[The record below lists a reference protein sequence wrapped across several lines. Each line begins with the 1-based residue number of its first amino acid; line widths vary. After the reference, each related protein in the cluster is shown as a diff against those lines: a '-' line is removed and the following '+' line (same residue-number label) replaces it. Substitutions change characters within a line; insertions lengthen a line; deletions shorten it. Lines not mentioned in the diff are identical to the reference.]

1 MMDYLWETF
10 KITFYLVLVI
20 AFILAIYYLVKN
32 RFNLNNSKEMEIIDT
47 MRLANGETIY
57 LVKVFD
63 EIVML
68 GGSKEEL
75 NYLKSWPLEEI
86 DLNLKKKKKN
96 KAKTAG
102 FKNKLKNIM
111 AKNKNNVED
120 EKNDSSSDQ
129 DV

>member
-1 MMDYLWETF
+1 MDYLWETF

-20 AFILAIYYLVKN
+20 AFILAIYYLLKN
-32 RFNLNNSKEMEIIDT
+32 RFNLNNSRQMEIIDT

-75 NYLKSWPLEEI
+75 NYLRSWPI
-86 DLNLKKKKKN
+86 DEVDLDFKDLKKSKKN
-96 KAKTAG
+96 KEN
-102 FKNKLKNIM
+102 FKNKLKNIL
-111 AKNKNNVED
+111 AKDNNS
-120 EKNDSSSDQ
+120 NSSDQ
-129 DV
+129 DG

>member
-86 DLNLKKKKKN
+86 DLNLKAKKKN
-96 KAKTAG
+96 KDKTTG

-111 AKNKNNVED
+111 SKNKNNIKD
-120 EKNDSSSDQ
+120 KNNDSSSDQ

>member
-1 MMDYLWETF
+1 MDYLWETF

-20 AFILAIYYLVKN
+20 GFILAIYYFVKN
-32 RFNLNNSKEMEIIDT
+32 RFNLNNSKQMEIIDT

-75 NYLKSWPLEEI
+75 NYLRSWPLADI
-86 DLNLKKKKKN
+86 DLDLKDLKKKKSK
-96 KAKTAG
+96 KG
-102 FKNKLKNIM
+102 DFKKKLKNIL
-111 AKNKNNVED
+111 A
-120 EKNDSSSDQ
+120 NDNSSSSDK

>member
-1 MMDYLWETF
+1 MDYLWETF

-20 AFILAIYYLVKN
+20 AFILAIYYVLKN
-32 RFNLNNSKEMEIIDT
+32 RFNLNSSREMEIIDT

-75 NYLKSWPLEEI
+75 NYLKSWPIDEI
-86 DLNLKKKKKN
+86 DFSLKALKKDKTQKTDFKK
-96 KAKTAG
+96 
-102 FKNKLKNIM
+102 KLKNIL
-111 AKNKNNVED
+111 AKDNDNNS
-120 EKNDSSSDQ
+120 SSSDQ

>member
-1 MMDYLWETF
+1 MNYLWETF

-32 RFNLNNSKEMEIIDT
+32 RFSLNNSRQMEIIDT
-47 MRLANGETIY
+47 MRLANNETIY

-75 NYLKSWPLEEI
+75 NYLKSWPVEDI
-86 DLNLKKKKKN
+86 DLNLKK
-96 KAKTAG
+96 
-102 FKNKLKNIM
+102 LKNENTKKGSFKSKI
-111 AKNKNNVED
+111 KSILDQNNE
-120 EKNDSSSDQ
+120 NSSSSDR
-129 DV
+129 DA

>member
-1 MMDYLWETF
+1 MDYLWETF

>member
-1 MMDYLWETF
+1 MNYLWETF

-20 AFILAIYYLVKN
+20 GFILAIYYLLKN
-32 RFNLNNSKEMEIIDT
+32 RFNLTNSRQMQIIDT

-75 NYLKSWPLEEI
+75 NYLKSWPI
-86 DLNLKKKKKN
+86 DQLDVDFKDLKKAKSKN
-96 KAKTAG
+96 GNFKSK
-102 FKNKLKNIM
+102 FKNILTRNQK
-111 AKNKNNVED
+111 
-120 EKNDSSSDQ
+120 SYSSDQ
-129 DV
+129 DD

>member
-1 MMDYLWETF
+1 MDYLWETF

-32 RFNLNNSKEMEIIDT
+32 RFNLNNSRQMEIIDT
-47 MRLANGETIY
+47 MRLANGENIY

-75 NYLKSWPLEEI
+75 NYLRSWPI
-86 DLNLKKKKKN
+86 DDLDLDFKNLKKEKKSN
-96 KAKTAG
+96 D
-102 FKNKLKNIM
+102 FKNKLKNIL
-111 AKNKNNVED
+111 AKDTNSN
-120 EKNDSSSDQ
+120 SSDQ
-129 DV
+129 DA